1 MYMCCLLASR
11 SKDSVIDVDQ
21 VFDAIERDDIDA
33 VKVAVAHGFDPA
45 SHQDESGELAF
56 HLAASAGA
64 IRVVRYFVEVLHM
77 DVDVLHSDGSTPI
90 IVAAWHGHKEVLD
103 YLQSKGANLHAR
115 CYNGWNAVMGA
126 VFWNEYEMLQYL
138 ADLKV
143 DMDVP
148 EKEGQWTP
156 LKIAAAKVES
166 RKSFIRVM
174 AM

>member
-90 IVAAWHGHKEVLD
+90 IVAAWHGHKVCSPGGRNAPLYLSRESTLPFAKYWITCNLKGQTCMHVVTMAGMLSWVQSFGTNTVSQFAVL
-103 YLQSKGANLHAR
+103 LPG
-115 CYNGWNAVMGA
+115 
-126 VFWNEYEMLQYL
+126 
-138 ADLKV
+138 
-143 DMDVP
+143 
-148 EKEGQWTP
+148 
-156 LKIAAAKVES
+156 
-166 RKSFIRVM
+166 
-174 AM
+174 